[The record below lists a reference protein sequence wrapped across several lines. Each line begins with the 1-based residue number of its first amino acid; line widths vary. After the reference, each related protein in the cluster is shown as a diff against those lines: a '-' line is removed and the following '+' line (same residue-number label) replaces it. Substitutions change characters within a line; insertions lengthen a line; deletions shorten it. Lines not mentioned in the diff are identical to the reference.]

1 MVTHMK
7 TTIEISDRLLEE
19 LRDRA
24 RSGGTTM
31 RRLLEEAITSYL
43 AEEGHGS
50 YVLPDCSFSGNGLQ
64 PGLSEGDWDTIRTM
78 IYEDRT

>member
-24 RSGGTTM
+24 RFDGTTM

-43 AEEGHGS
+43 AEGPHAS
-50 YVLPDCSFSGNGLQ
+50 YALPDCSFDGDGLQ

>member
-7 TTIEISDRLLEE
+7 TTVEISDRLLEE

-24 RSGGTTM
+24 RSDGTTM
-31 RRLLEEAITSYL
+31 RRLMEEALTSFL
-43 AEEGHGS
+43 AKERHGS
-50 YVLPDCSFSGNGLQ
+50 YVLPDCSFSGGGLQ
-64 PGLSEGDWDTIRTM
+64 PGLSEGDWDTIRTL

>member
-24 RSGGTTM
+24 RTDGTTM
-31 RRLLEEAITSYL
+31 RRLMEEAITSYL
-43 AEEGHGS
+43 AEGDRRS
-50 YVLPDCSFSGNGLQ
+50 YVLPDCSFSGDGLQ
-64 PGLSEGDWDTIRTM
+64 PGLAEGDWDTIRTM